1 MKEID
6 HNADNFKYVLV
17 IKEGEMTTSY
27 EISDWTVTQKEID
40 YGLVYTPFKFYVEAQ
55 NALGACSRPV
65 NILTGF
71 TGEDSEYF
79 YQ

>member
-17 IKEGEMTTSY
+17 IKKDGMMTSY

-40 YGLVYTPFKFYVEAQ
+40 YGLVYTPFKVYVEAQ

-65 NILTGF
+65 TILTGY
-71 TGEDSEYF
+71 TGEDS
-79 YQ
+79 